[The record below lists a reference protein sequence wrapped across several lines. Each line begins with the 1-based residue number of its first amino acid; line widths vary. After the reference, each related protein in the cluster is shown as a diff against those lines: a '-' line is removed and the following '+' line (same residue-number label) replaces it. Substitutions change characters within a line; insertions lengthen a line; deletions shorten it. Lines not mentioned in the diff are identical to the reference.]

1 MQPHTFSCLFC
12 KNLTCP
18 GCVKVFQIC
27 PKKAA
32 QFKREQHHQ
41 SAGKS
46 PESIETLFL
55 HVLHYTELLWTLD
68 SLPQGMLSCPPPPHP
83 PPIWNNPFSPLLGF
97 WHLKYA
103 WPLVL
108 FSAFPGTVKD
118 AKGVISMFPLV
129 LRLIVERLEVER
141 TPMRS
146 SLTSPGSNLGLFL
159 CILLSG
165 ALSSSAVTWFKP
177 QSSQSVPRAGKSQP
191 CVSYCQETFPD
202 IQPKFSFP

>member
-1 MQPHTFSCLFC
+1 MWRFPRYVLKKQLNLRDNSTVSLQEGAQSPSRLFSSMMCSITRSCFGLWTVCLKEC
-12 KNLTCP
+12 CP
-18 GCVKVFQIC
+18 V
-27 PKKAA
+27 
-32 QFKREQHHQ
+32 
-41 SAGKS
+41 
-46 PESIETLFL
+46 L
-55 HVLHYTELLWTLD
+55 VLHT
-68 SLPQGMLSCPPPPHP
+68 PPV
-83 PPIWNNPFSPLLGF
+83 WNNPFSPLLGF

-103 WPLVL
+103 WPPVL

-118 AKGVISMFPLV
+118 TKGVISMFPVV
-129 LRLIVERLEVER
+129 LRLIVQRLEVER

-146 SLTSPGSNLGLFL
+146 SLTSLGSNLGLFL

-177 QSSQSVPRAGKSQP
+177 QSSQSVPRAGKSQA